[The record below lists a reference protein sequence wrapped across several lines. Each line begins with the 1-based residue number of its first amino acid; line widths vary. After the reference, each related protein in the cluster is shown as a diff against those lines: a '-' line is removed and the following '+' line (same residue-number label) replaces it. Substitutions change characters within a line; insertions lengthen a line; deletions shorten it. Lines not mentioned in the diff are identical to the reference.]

1 MEGEPHPEGKR
12 KTGDS
17 FGLFLFAG
25 SFGGNTRFFE
35 TDISDGKNG
44 LPKQPHVTFCIFIIF
59 FVVTDV
65 RYNCKSIKISKKE
78 AGRN

>member
-1 MEGEPHPEGKR
+1 MEDGAYPEGKR

-25 SFGGNTRFFE
+25 SFGGNTSFFE

-44 LPKQPHVTFCIFIIF
+44 LPKQSHVIFCIFIIF
-59 FVVTDV
+59 FVIADV
-65 RYNCKSIKISKKE
+65 
-78 AGRN
+78 